1 MNKGTIRILVALGL
15 VILLG
20 VSWYT
25 LISDG
30 TKQAKQYNTY
40 INTAREKAKLKIEK
54 DAVNNYESALAMRD
68 TIELRDE
75 VAQFYKDLGE
85 YGKYSEYCSDIIDR
99 YPYEK
104 NGYERLVEYYSDTM
118 NYYQSYSTANLA
130 EKRGVQSDKIKQI
143 CEQNK

>member
-20 VSWYT
+20 ASWYT

-54 DAVNNYESALAMRD
+54 DAVNNYESALARCG
-68 TIELRDE
+68 
-75 VAQFYKDLGE
+75 F
-85 YGKYSEYCSDIIDR
+85 C
-99 YPYEK
+99 
-104 NGYERLVEYYSDTM
+104 
-118 NYYQSYSTANLA
+118 
-130 EKRGVQSDKIKQI
+130 
-143 CEQNK
+143 